1 MRKAIIFAALAA
13 AGAGALAHGDWRSAG
28 RESAN
33 LAPLPA
39 AEAGAVIQAYAA
51 PVWGWRGFLADHT
64 WIAVKTQNA
73 AAYTVYE
80 VVGWRLRRGMSALR
94 VAEDIPDRHWYGG
107 RPRLLLDVRGD
118 KAEHL
123 AADIARAAQ
132 QYPFAGEYRAFS
144 RPQLQHF
151 HGVDCPR
158 SSATRPQ
165 TAAAGGWQKL
175 SPLRLPLMPPPLSVE
190 TKLTD
195 PRARPPDY
203 ATPGAAGMDLRACL
217 DEPLTIAP
225 GETVIVGTGVAVFI
239 RDSGYV
245 GLLAPRSGLGVK
257 HGIVLANSVGIID
270 SDYQD
275 ENSRGAFQSR
285 RPPLCHRSR

>member
-132 QYPFAGEYRAFS
+132 HYPFAGEYRAFPGPNS
-144 RPQLQHF
+144 NTFTAWIAREVPQL
-151 HGVDCPR
+151 GL
-158 SSATRPQ
+158 
-165 TAAAGGWQKL
+165 KL
-175 SPLRLPLMPPPLSVE
+175 PLRAVGKS
-190 TKLTD
+190 
-195 PRARPPDY
+195 Y
-203 ATPGAAGMDLRACL
+203 LRFA
-217 DEPLTIAP
+217 
-225 GETVIVGTGVAVFI
+225 
-239 RDSGYV
+239 
-245 GLLAPRSGLGVK
+245 
-257 HGIVLANSVGIID
+257 
-270 SDYQD
+270 
-275 ENSRGAFQSR
+275 SR
-285 RPPLCHRSR
+285 